1 MMNGKINKKI
11 TGKNQLNYKVKNL
24 ILIAWLYFNLPSLTQ
39 EMTKKKII
47 IFIFKI
53 IFSFFQHCKY
63 YLLMIQFLNG

>member
-39 EMTKKKII
+39 EMTKKK
-47 IFIFKI
+47 
-53 IFSFFQHCKY
+53 
-63 YLLMIQFLNG
+63 L